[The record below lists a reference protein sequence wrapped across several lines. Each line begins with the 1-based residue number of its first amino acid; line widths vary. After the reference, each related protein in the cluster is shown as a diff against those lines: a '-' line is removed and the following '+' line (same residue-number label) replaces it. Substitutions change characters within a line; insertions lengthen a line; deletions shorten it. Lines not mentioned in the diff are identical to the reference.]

1 MILQL
6 GAAVV
11 EHVFI
16 KGTFFVIESTIG
28 WGYWG
33 VSKVY
38 HYYYPIE
45 VNEDDEAANKKYNVS
60 GFPTILLVKG
70 DGETIPFK
78 GPRTAEKIIEFYKSN

>member
-38 HYYYPIE
+38 NYYYPLELNEYDDDYVAIE
-45 VNEDDEAANKKYNVS
+45 IGKQREELAALKKE
-60 GFPTILLVKG
+60 LELVKHQNVKLS
-70 DGETIPFK
+70 ELLPH
-78 GPRTAEKIIEFYKSN
+78 EKLC

>member
-16 KGTFFVIESTIG
+16 KGTFFVIESTVG

-38 HYYYPIE
+38 HYY
-45 VNEDDEAANKKYNVS
+45 
-60 GFPTILLVKG
+60 
-70 DGETIPFK
+70 
-78 GPRTAEKIIEFYKSN
+78 

>member
-38 HYYYPIE
+38 HYYYTPD
-45 VNEDDEAANKKYNVS
+45 NND
-60 GFPTILLVKG
+60 LLERIRELELKNSEL
-70 DGETIPFK
+70 ETINEELQ
-78 GPRTAEKIIEFYKSN
+78 GKIQRLGDALKEVM